1 MKLQL
6 KNFNFNVDL
15 DDKIN
20 TIIIENT
27 IEYRKIVNSFIN
39 ELNIKDGNI
48 LLSKDIELLMPDK
61 YLFTFYDYFSFDIN
75 KYALN
80 KFYKKLKEIS
90 MLEYLPE
97 TSNLKNKIEE
107 YVYKITKE
115 YDLYLDI
122 SCDLDII
129 EILKSLNVKIKQYD
143 KLSLDKI
150 INYMNIISEIFNIKH
165 FVFISLKN
173 YFTEKEILD
182 FYKYIIYNEFNVVL
196 VEPNNVKTIQTKEK
210 TYIIDKD
217 LCEIY

>member
-1 MKLQL
+1 MKSQL

-39 ELNIKDGNI
+39 ELNVKDGNI

>member
-39 ELNIKDGNI
+39 ELNVKDGNI

-182 FYKYIIYNEFNVVL
+182 FYKYIIYNEFNIVL
-196 VEPNNVKTIQTKEK
+196 VEPNNVKTVQTKEK

>member
-165 FVFISLKN
+165 FVFISVKN
-173 YFTEKEILD
+173 YLTEKEILD
-182 FYKYIIYNEFNVVL
+182 FYKYIIYNEFNIVL

>member
-39 ELNIKDGNI
+39 ELNVKDGNI

>member
-39 ELNIKDGNI
+39 ELNVKDGNI

-107 YVYKITKE
+107 YVYKITEE

-165 FVFISLKN
+165 FVFISVKN

>member
-90 MLEYLPE
+90 MLEYSSE

-150 INYMNIISEIFNIKH
+150 INYMNIISEIFNIKY
-165 FVFISLKN
+165 FVFISVKN
-173 YFTEKEILD
+173 YLTEKEILD
-182 FYKYIIYNEFNVVL
+182 FYKYIIYNEFNIVL

>member
-27 IEYRKIVNSFIN
+27 MEYRKIVNSFIN

-48 LLSKDIELLMPDK
+48 LLSKDIELLSADK

-182 FYKYIIYNEFNVVL
+182 FYKYIIYNEFNIVL
-196 VEPNNVKTIQTKEK
+196 VEANDLKSLKTYEK

>member
-15 DDKIN
+15 EDKIN

-27 IEYRKIVNSFIN
+27 MEYRKIVNSFIN
-39 ELNIKDGNI
+39 ELNVKDGNI

-182 FYKYIIYNEFNVVL
+182 FYKYIIYNEFNIVL

>member
-1 MKLQL
+1 
-6 KNFNFNVDL
+6 
-15 DDKIN
+15 
-20 TIIIENT
+20 
-27 IEYRKIVNSFIN
+27 
-39 ELNIKDGNI
+39 
-48 LLSKDIELLMPDK
+48 MPDK

>member
-90 MLEYLPE
+90 MLEYASE

-165 FVFISLKN
+165 FVFISVKN

>member
-90 MLEYLPE
+90 MLEYSSE

-107 YVYKITKE
+107 YVYKITEE

-165 FVFISLKN
+165 FVFISVKN

>member
-90 MLEYLPE
+90 MLEYSSE

-165 FVFISLKN
+165 FVFISVKN

>member
-27 IEYRKIVNSFIN
+27 MEYRKIVNSFIN

-182 FYKYIIYNEFNVVL
+182 FYKYIIYNEFNIVL
-196 VEPNNVKTIQTKEK
+196 VEVNDLKSLKTYEK